1 MAPQFNEY
9 ILDNVLRGGTLPDN
23 TQRSTIDGWCK
34 AVEDFCESMVVT
46 GCQARRQQRVRPPH
60 AWDASAAYGCRQ
72 GTAIVPMAASN
83 GTLIRV
89 LAPEL
94 GSAVAVSPGLPWRC
108 LTVSLPGG
116 ITDCGIAEADIA

>member
-9 ILDNVLRGGTLPDN
+9 ILDNVLRGGTLPDY

-72 GTAIVPMAASN
+72 GTAIVPMAARKKPAATS
-83 GTLIRV
+83 RRR
-89 LAPEL
+89 
-94 GSAVAVSPGLPWRC
+94 GSGAAVPPGLPAA
-108 LTVSLPGG
+108 LPYS
-116 ITDCGIAEADIA
+116 